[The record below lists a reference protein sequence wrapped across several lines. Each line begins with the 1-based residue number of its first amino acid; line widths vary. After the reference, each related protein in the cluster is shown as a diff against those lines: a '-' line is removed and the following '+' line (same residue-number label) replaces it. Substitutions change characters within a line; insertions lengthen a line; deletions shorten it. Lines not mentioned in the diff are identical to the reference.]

1 MWRFTQTIVESY
13 HGVQVQGVSFDT
25 NFQNFSTK
33 WNTLYLFCVYVCV
46 CWQEILQAVSSVWE
60 KVFLYHLKNL
70 KSKIFFLFFPN
81 MINSLIWISKVGIL
95 IFYTAKVR
103 RSKDHWKISLK
114 WKIFAFSIFPMI
126 EKLSSLCHFVIF
138 TLQVYL
144 NLKQWKFKLAC
155 LLCLQYNC

>member
-60 KVFLYHLKNL
+60 RVFLYHLKNL

-126 EKLSSLCHFVIF
+126 EKTIIFMPFCHFYTSSLSKLKAMKIQAGMLGMF
-138 TLQVYL
+138 TI
-144 NLKQWKFKLAC
+144 
-155 LLCLQYNC
+155 